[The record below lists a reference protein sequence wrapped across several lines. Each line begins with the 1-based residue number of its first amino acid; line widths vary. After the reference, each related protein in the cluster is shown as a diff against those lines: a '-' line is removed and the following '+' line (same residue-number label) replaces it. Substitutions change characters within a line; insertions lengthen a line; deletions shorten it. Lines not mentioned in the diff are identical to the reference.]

1 MTKSGVRVDV
11 ALVDLHHARL
21 LEDGLAGN
29 QRDLDAVLAR
39 LDLEGEPAGGV
50 GRRRWRSPESTLTTS
65 TWRPTIELVPSG
77 PRTVPLMV
85 PSVDCEASPG
95 FRIGVPRRH
104 EVTLM
109 NATVNAATQSSAIS
123 GAR

>member
-1 MTKSGVRVDV
+1 MDSPATSATSTRYLPGLTLKVNPPALFVV
-11 ALVDLHHARL
+11 AC
-21 LEDGLAGN
+21 
-29 QRDLDAVLAR
+29 
-39 LDLEGEPAGGV
+39 
-50 GRRRWRSPESTLTTS
+50 WRSPESTLTTS

-104 EVTLM
+104 DVTLM